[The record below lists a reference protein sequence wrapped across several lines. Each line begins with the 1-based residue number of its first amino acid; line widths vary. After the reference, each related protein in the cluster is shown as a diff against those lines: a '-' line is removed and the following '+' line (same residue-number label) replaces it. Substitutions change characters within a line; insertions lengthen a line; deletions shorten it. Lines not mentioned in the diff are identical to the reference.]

1 MAKYLKLFDTHTEY
15 AAYISGQDSVKPN
28 VSYCKDN
35 DDVHYNPK
43 TWANE
48 YMQTVALESGTI
60 SFNIWRDMGT
70 DLITSI
76 SYSTDNGE
84 TWTTTENEDD
94 KGDNLQISVNVQAG
108 DKVLWKG
115 DAVQTGYYSD
125 YEYGCS
131 FFSSTCEFD
140 AKGNVMSLV
149 CGDEYDNVTTISGTG
164 QFAYLFSDCYNEL
177 ECNIANARDLVLP
190 ATTLTDSCYACMF
203 YNCTSLITAPEL
215 PATTLADSC
224 YACMFYNCANL
235 ITAPELPVTELTEYC
250 YNTMFSG
257 CTSLVTAPELPAT
270 EMTTYCYR
278 NMFYGCTSLV
288 NAPEL
293 PATSLADSCYG
304 YMFYGCTSLVTAPEL
319 PATSASSACYESMF
333 RSCTSLANAPE
344 LPATELDFDCYQYMF
359 NGCTSL
365 ADAPNLPATTLS
377 GSCYKYMFGSCTA
390 LASAPEISATTLA
403 GNCCEGMFSGCTSL
417 TSAPVLHA
425 SELVNDCY
433 KNMFKNCS
441 SLNYIKAMFT
451 TTPSTTYTNSWVSGV
466 ASSGTYV
473 KKSGATYTTRGVNAI
488 PNNWT
493 IETASS

>member
-1 MAKYLKLFDTHTEY
+1 MAKYLRLFDTHTEY
-15 AAYISGQDSVKPN
+15 AAYISGQDAVKPN

-94 KGDNLQISVNVQAG
+94 KEENLQISVNVQAG

-115 DAVQTGYYSD
+115 DAVQTGFYAD
-125 YEYGCS
+125 YEYNCS

-149 CGDEYDNVTTISGTG
+149 CGDEYNNVTTISGTG

-203 YNCTSLITAPEL
+203 YNCT
-215 PATTLADSC
+215 
-224 YACMFYNCANL
+224 NL